1 MGVTPQIKRL
11 MNKRNN
17 RRPKYSNGY
26 SEKIGYWSY
35 KVNCAIEVGNT
46 EKLEYAASRLV
57 YFLQR
62 QQAWEQEQAKSGAIY
77 EITSGWE

>member
-1 MGVTPQIKRL
+1 
-11 MNKRNN
+11 MNKRNY
-17 RRPKYSNGY
+17 RRPKFRNGY
-26 SEKIGYWSY
+26 TEKIGYWSY

-62 QQAWEQEQAKSGAIY
+62 QEAWEQEQAKSGAIY
-77 EITSGWE
+77 EITSGWENA